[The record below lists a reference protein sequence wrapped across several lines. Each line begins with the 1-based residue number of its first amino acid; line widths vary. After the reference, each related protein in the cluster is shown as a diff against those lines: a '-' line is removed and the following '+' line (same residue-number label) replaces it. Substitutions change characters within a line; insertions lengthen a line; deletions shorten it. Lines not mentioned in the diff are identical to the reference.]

1 MEHEKDPIP
10 GKEWKP
16 PSLVSIAQDFSGSRS
31 WQTPIADEPTL
42 EPAGARG
49 LLLFSTAEG
58 ASLGSPIVGG
68 ISLASLSAGQPSL
81 GSPVAEG
88 VSLDSLI
95 AKHQKYTD
103 AWRTSSAYSE
113 CRELLIN
120 TVLKQKNIRIT
131 QCMCLC
137 LGSLSTQQTV
147 GRGKKKYSHSM
158 SQLVA
163 FEGWVESLSMCQNQS
178 CISLKGT
185 ITHDRQRRNT
195 ISPRSFSKTLRL
207 MPLTKNSSHR
217 AATQCSILRS
227 RTTICPRQLSSLLT
241 RVTGT

>member
-1 MEHEKDPIP
+1 MEHEKDPVP
-10 GKEWKP
+10 RKEWKP
-16 PSLVSIAQDFSGSRS
+16 PSLMSIAEDLSGSRS

-68 ISLASLSAGQPSL
+68 ISLASLSAGEPFL
-81 GSPVAEG
+81 GPPVAEG
-88 VSLDSLI
+88 VCLDSLI

-103 AWRTSSAYSE
+103 AWRTSSAYSA

-120 TVLKQKNIRIT
+120 TVLMRKNIRIT

-178 CISLKGT
+178 CISLKGPSLT
-185 ITHDRQRRNT
+185 IARDETRYHQDLF
-195 ISPRSFSKTLRL
+195 PR
-207 MPLTKNSSHR
+207 PCV
-217 AATQCSILRS
+217 QC
-227 RTTICPRQLSSLLT
+227 P
-241 RVTGT
+241 